1 MTKMTRAGA
10 RMFVAATVFTAGV
23 ASAHAAGALAVG
35 TCGTYGFAYD
45 YRATDAARTAALG
58 KCKGESCKIVTAVKS
73 GCAAFAVDGRN
84 FCGPNGYA
92 SATRLALAQNNALQ
106 QCYRFG
112 GKDCVIRAWVCD
124 AKG

>member
-1 MTKMTRAGA
+1 MTMVARASA
-10 RMFVAATVFTAGV
+10 RMAVAAALVAAGLGPV
-23 ASAHAAGALAVG
+23 QAAGALAVG
-35 TCGTYGFAYD
+35 NCGSYGFAYD
-45 YRATDAARTAALG
+45 YTQFDAARVAALG
-58 KCKGESCKIVTAVKS
+58 KCKGAECKIVTAVTR

-84 FCGPNGYA
+84 FCGPNGFA
-92 SATRLALAQNNALQ
+92 SAARLALAQNTALQ